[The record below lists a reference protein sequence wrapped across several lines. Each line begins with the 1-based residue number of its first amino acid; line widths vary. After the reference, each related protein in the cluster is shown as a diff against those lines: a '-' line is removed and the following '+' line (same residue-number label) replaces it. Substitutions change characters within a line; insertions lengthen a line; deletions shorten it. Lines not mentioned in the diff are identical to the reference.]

1 MKKVYLA
8 FLWHQHQPIYKN
20 PLNNTYELPWVRLHA
35 TKDYYDMVAIL
46 EDYPRVKANINL
58 VPSLLVQLDEYSK
71 GIAKDKFL
79 DLTLKPVLE
88 LSDDEKVF
96 ILMNFFMANWETMVF
111 PYNRYYQLLEKRGKQ
126 TSEADIRRILNYF
139 KNEDIRDLQVWFNL
153 SWFDPYWRQQD
164 EFINYLYVKGR
175 DFTED
180 EKHKLI
186 DKQLEICGKIVSKHK
201 EMQDKG
207 QIEVSVTPFYHPI
220 LPLLCDTNNALDAT
234 PNIVLPKKRFS
245 HREDAVWQVQSA
257 IEYYEKLF
265 GRKPTGMWPSEGSV
279 CDEVVKI
286 VSDNGIRWIAT
297 DEAILSGSYR
307 RACENRRSLFR
318 PYNVTVDGKHTN
330 IIFRDHGLS
339 DSIGFVYSKWNPD
352 DAVRD
357 FMTKIKNIGS
367 YASEEYEHPLV
378 SVILDG
384 ENCWEY
390 YRNDGR
396 DFLSKLYA
404 ALNNDNEIETVT
416 ITDYLNRFPPK
427 DTLTHLMAGSWINGN
442 FGIWIGHNED
452 NTSWQYVGQTRDFIV
467 EYTKQHP
474 DFVGS
479 ELEKKVWQ
487 ILYAAEGSD
496 WNWWYGDDHSS
507 GNDGMFDLLF
517 RKHLMAIYSLLNEK
531 IPDYLHKAIKGQ
543 QHMAN
548 SRSGNFIM
556 PTSLITPVIDGEITN
571 FFEWKRAGLYIVG
584 QTGGSMHQV
593 ASTIKS
599 FNFGFDLEN
608 IYFALELNIEQKSK
622 EIENFSFNVNFLEPV
637 KTKVSF
643 KFDIEHNITGFDVYY
658 EGGKEKKS
666 LPTDNI
672 KFKSI
677 IELKIPL
684 EVLGFPQAYNN
695 MEFTLSVDKDS
706 MEVERWPYQSSVILP
721 KPVKNFNVL
730 SWTV

>member
-1 MKKVYLA
+1 
-8 FLWHQHQPIYKN
+8 
-20 PLNNTYELPWVRLHA
+20 
-35 TKDYYDMVAIL
+35 
-46 EDYPRVKANINL
+46 
-58 VPSLLVQLDEYSK
+58 
-71 GIAKDKFL
+71 
-79 DLTLKPVLE
+79 
-88 LSDDEKVF
+88 
-96 ILMNFFMANWETMVF
+96 
-111 PYNRYYQLLEKRGKQ
+111 
-126 TSEADIRRILNYF
+126 
-139 KNEDIRDLQVWFNL
+139 
-153 SWFDPYWRQQD
+153 
-164 EFINYLYVKGR
+164 
-175 DFTED
+175 
-180 EKHKLI
+180 
-186 DKQLEICGKIVSKHK
+186 
-201 EMQDKG
+201 MQDKG

-234 PNIVLPKKRFS
+234 PSIVLPKKRFS
-245 HREDAVWQVQSA
+245 HREDAVWHVQSA
-257 IEYYEKLF
+257 INYYEKIF

-286 VSDNGIRWIAT
+286 VSENGIRWIAT
-297 DEAILSGSYR
+297 DEAILNGSYR
-307 RACENRRSLFR
+307 RACENRRCLFR
-318 PYNVTVDGKHTN
+318 PYNVSVDGKNVN

-357 FMTKIKNIGS
+357 FVTKIKNIGEYVS
-367 YASEEYEHPLV
+367 QEYENPLV

-390 YRNDGR
+390 YKNDGR
-396 DFLSKLYA
+396 DFLSKLYS

-427 DTLTHLMAGSWINGN
+427 DTITHLMAGSWINGN

-452 NTSWQYVGQTRDFIV
+452 NTSWQYVGQTRDFII

-474 DFVGS
+474 EFVGS
-479 ELEKKVWQ
+479 DLEKQIWQ

-517 RKHLMAIYSLLNEK
+517 RKHLMAIYSLLNQK

-543 QHMAN
+543 QHMSSNRN
-548 SRSGNFIM
+548 SNFMM

-593 ASTIKS
+593 SSTVKS

-608 IYFALELNIEQKSK
+608 IYLALDLNIEQNSK
-622 EIENFSFNVNFLEPV
+622 EIENFSFNINFLEPV
-637 KTKVSF
+637 KVKVSC
-643 KFDIEHNITGFDVYY
+643 KFDIDHNITGFDIYY
-658 EGGKEKKS
+658 ENTKEKKN
-666 LPTDNI
+666 LPLENI

-677 IELKIPL
+677 IEIKIPL
-684 EVLGFPQAYNN
+684 SALELPKDYNN
-695 MEFTLSVDKDS
+695 IEFTLSVDKDS
-706 MEVERWPYQSSVILP
+706 MEVERWPYQSSVVMP
-721 KPVKNFNVL
+721 KPIKNFNVL